1 MLPIVAF
8 KKGTSLKQIIGT
20 TTIHNNEKL
29 VKTKS
34 NHHTGKWVSC
44 NSTLC
49 LCCQQLIST
58 AIFKSNQTSKTF
70 KICHRVNCKSSF
82 VIYLLEC
89 YICNIQYVGKS
100 ETPFNI
106 RLNNHRK
113 DVKNPNAIPACKHFN
128 RHDHDFNN
136 HGKIIIIEQLRNIR
150 TTSTETL
157 KERLKQRENFWIM
170 KLETLA
176 PLGLNQDLNWIHFMQ
191 TFRSPPLFFVSAYG
205 LK

>member
-1 MLPIVAF
+1 MVY
-8 KKGTSLKQIIGT
+8 
-20 TTIHNNEKL
+20 
-29 VKTKS
+29 
-34 NHHTGKWVSC
+34 
-44 NSTLC
+44 
-49 LCCQQLIST
+49 
-58 AIFKSNQTSKTF
+58 
-70 KICHRVNCKSSF
+70 
-82 VIYLLEC
+82 IY
-89 YICNIQYVGKS
+89 
-100 ETPFNI
+100 TFNI

-176 PLGLNQDLNWIHFMQ
+176 PLGLNQDLN
-191 TFRSPPLFFVSAYG
+191 
-205 LK
+205 